1 MKVLSRAEILDAD
14 DRNITR
20 VSVPEWGGDVFV
32 RTMGGDDRDAW
43 ELSNA
48 RLRKQAAGDNLAS
61 MAGIRARLCA
71 AAMCDENGERLF
83 TLADVLAL
91 GRKSGAA
98 LDRVFDAARK
108 INGMGDDEVS
118 ELGKASGISAPSA
131 GPGSATP
138 SPTAAP

>member
-20 VSVPEWGGDVFV
+20 VPVPEWGGDVFV
-32 RTMGGDDRDAW
+32 RTMGGDARDAW

-48 RLRKQAAGDNLAS
+48 RLRKAAGGDNLAS
-61 MAGIRARLCA
+61 MAGIRARLAA
-71 AAMCDENGERLF
+71 AAMCDEQGESLF
-83 TLADVLAL
+83 SVDDVVRL

-108 INGMGDDEVS
+108 INGMGDDEVA